1 MLRKNE
7 KSGEVIKME
16 RVFSSIVV
24 VFLLLVFV
32 VSPAK
37 ALSYIENKDGLWF
50 DLCPGRAYGIN
61 DAGYT
66 VGYSIG
72 GNQQVKWKSWDLD
85 GKGSDVGVDGQ
96 FDSHGYALNNRG
108 DMVGWVEISEGGPK
122 HPFVWTEESGLKD
135 LLDSSDPNDGGA
147 FDINNGGTI
156 VGWAIG
162 RSVGWGTYW
171 DIGGMF
177 DLGSLGG
184 SRGQAHGINDSG
196 QIVGWSETATV
207 LVDAFIWTQDGG
219 ISSAGLTLTCD
230 SNDTDSE
237 AYDISDNDMRVGR
250 SGIIDR
256 GTGPFDANSYTFSQ
270 CRPVAKW
277 TVSTGFGYSEV
288 TAALGTLG
296 GNKGCAYAANNARE
310 VVGYSTT
317 TGDEEHAFLWTERD
331 GMIDLNGS
339 FPTAGSWTMA
349 VGRDINLLGS
359 VAGWGTIGAEEHAF
373 LMVPKRLWRAVL
385 YSNPDGTGQP
395 SIYSGNYDLLE
406 ETLTGEEPEKVY
418 CASGYDTL
426 DGHNIE
432 FECEP
437 IVIGET
443 LSYLVNHIKQSSENP
458 ITKATAQYNDKGQIL
473 QVTQVNKD
481 PSEPNDVITFTYDD
495 RRRLT
500 KVELMKGGPI
510 GALMG
515 GLTLGDYCDDCPR
528 SLRKRPRRCVYSNLT
543 DPNKNLE
550 VQADY
555 DTQGRLVSLRYNRS
569 EFDHI
574 GQFNFGYDPNGKPI
588 IISYLE
594 DKDGNGSCET
604 PVVSGTFTY
613 DANGRLTKIYDTV
626 SDSNILEWDRTAD
639 TENIILRSIFGD
651 PNVDTITTAEV
662 DAPIAEAKV
671 IISTVNGSEDVR
683 VTIPEDGNLPVQV
696 RNWNWSPE
704 AQGEPNLVSAD
715 VIWGRLFPELADP
728 NISDRV
734 LLTLLND
741 DGLLAG
747 TINAKELSICT
758 YASPDRKKGG
768 RISCDGTLSSELHF
782 YKKADDGSVLSML
795 TVDEYGNITVGIAGG
810 ANEQPD
816 MSFFNSWTCHG
827 PAGPPMGPRWGG
839 NIGEYDDYVGE
850 IYSGTGDGTAYI
862 AGTVTP
868 DGVYRY
874 FQYNENGDIEAIIQM
889 NEVAEA
895 RCTEEIPGDVNGD
908 CKVDFTDVATMAIN
922 WLKCNLEPPE
932 ACWN

>member
-7 KSGEVIKME
+7 KFGEVIKME

-37 ALSYIENKDGLWF
+37 ALSYIEDKDGLWF
-50 DLCPGRAYGIN
+50 DLGPGRAYGIN

-85 GKGSDVGVDGQ
+85 GKGSDVDVDGQ

-156 VGWAIG
+156 VGWMVG

-196 QIVGWSETATV
+196 QIVGWSETATG
-207 LVDAFIWTQDGG
+207 LEHAFIWTEAGGIVDLLPSDPNDGG
-219 ISSAGLTLTCD
+219 AF
-230 SNDTDSE
+230 
-237 AYDISDNDMRVGR
+237 DINRNGQIVGWAVGR
-250 SGIIDR
+250 TVGW
-256 GTGPFDANSYTFSQ
+256 GTYWDAGYTD
-270 CRPVAKW
+270 
-277 TVSTGFGYSEV
+277 
-288 TAALGTLG
+288 LGAD
-296 GNKGCAYAANNARE
+296 GCAYAINNAGE
-310 VVGYSTT
+310 IVGYLLTDSS
-317 TGDEEHAFLWTERD
+317 EQHAFLWTERD
-331 GMIDLNGS
+331 GMIDLNAS
-339 FPTAGSWTMA
+339 FPIAGSWTMA

-359 VAGWGTIGAEEHAF
+359 IAGWGTIGAEEHAF

-406 ETLTGEEPEKVY
+406 ETLTSEEPQKFY
-418 CASGYDTL
+418 CASGYDTA
-426 DGHNIE
+426 DGHHIE
-432 FECEP
+432 FQYTP
-437 IVIGET
+437 IVLYET
-443 LSYLVNHIKQSSENP
+443 MELIVERIEYKSESP
-458 ITKATAQYNDKGQIL
+458 VTKAIAQYNEKGQIL
-473 QVTQVNKD
+473 QINQVNKD

-495 RRRLT
+495 RGRLT
-500 KVELMKGGPI
+500 KVELMKGGPM

-528 SLRKRPRRCVYSNLT
+528 FLRKRPRRCVYSNLT

-555 DTQGRLVSLRYNRS
+555 DTQGRLVMLQSRRNDSPLL
-569 EFDHI
+569 
-574 GQFNFGYDPNGKPI
+574 GQYNFGYDPNGKPM

-594 DKDGNGSCET
+594 DKDGNGECET

-626 SDSNILEWDRTAD
+626 SDSNILEWSRTAD

-651 PNVDTITTAEV
+651 PNADTISSAAV
-662 DAPIAEAKV
+662 DAPLAEAKV

-683 VTIPEDGNLPVQV
+683 VTIPEDSNLPVQV

-704 AQGEPNLVSAD
+704 AAGGPNLVSAD
-715 VIWGRLFPELADP
+715 VIWGRLFPELGDP

-747 TINAKELSICT
+747 TINAKDLSICT

-768 RISCDGTLSSELHF
+768 RISCDGTVSSELHF

-795 TVDEYGNITVGIAGG
+795 TVDEFGNVTVGIAGG

-827 PAGPPMGPRWGG
+827 PAGPPMGPRGDIGG
-839 NIGEYDDYVGE
+839 YDDYIGA
-850 IYSGTGDGTAYI
+850 IDSTTGDGTAYI

-932 ACWN
+932 ACWQ